1 MQTIQ
6 TESVSG
12 FRNNYKVALTKV
24 ESGPV
29 LLLQNSKAAAVLVSV
44 EEWNTIAARLK
55 RLQQLE
61 ALAEAKR
68 ISAEMKAD
76 PTKRTTHEELKRQL
90 LEKRTQ
96 GTAPLSL
103 NQRTPAVAVSS

>member
-12 FRNNYKVALTKV
+12 FRNNYKVALTKI
-24 ESGPV
+24 ENGPV
-29 LLLQNSKAAAVLVSV
+29 LLLQNSKAAAVLVSL

-61 ALAEAKR
+61 ALVEAKR

-90 LEKRTQ
+90 LEKRAQ
-96 GTAPLSL
+96 GASL
-103 NQRTPAVAVSS
+103 HAAD

>member
-1 MQTIQ
+1 MQAIQ

-24 ESGPV
+24 ENGPV
-29 LLLQNSKAAAVLVSV
+29 LLLQNSKATAVLVSV
-44 EEWNTIAARLK
+44 EEWNTIASRLK

-68 ISAEMKAD
+68 ITAEMEAD
-76 PTKRTTHEELKRQL
+76 PTKRTSHEELKRLL
-90 LEKRTQ
+90 LEKRAKGVFPDAT
-96 GTAPLSL
+96 
-103 NQRTPAVAVSS
+103 N

>member
-12 FRNNYKVALTKV
+12 FRNNYKAALTKV

-29 LLLQNSKAAAVLVSV
+29 LLLQNSKATAVLVSV

-90 LEKRTQ
+90 LEKLAQ
-96 GTAPLSL
+96 G
-103 NQRTPAVAVSS
+103 VSPDATN